1 MREVGIRDVMNKEV
15 YCSIIESQPWQEPLS
30 CIEIYE
36 HQEGAC
42 EIITAAD
49 NLQDFSTDLTR
60 SEAHVI
66 NTGFKSL
73 ILHKKYQVLL
83 SCQTK
88 NPQEKKTQTQET
100 IIIFYCA

>member
-30 CIEIYE
+30 CIEIHE

-88 NPQEKKTQTQET
+88 NSQKQKKHKET